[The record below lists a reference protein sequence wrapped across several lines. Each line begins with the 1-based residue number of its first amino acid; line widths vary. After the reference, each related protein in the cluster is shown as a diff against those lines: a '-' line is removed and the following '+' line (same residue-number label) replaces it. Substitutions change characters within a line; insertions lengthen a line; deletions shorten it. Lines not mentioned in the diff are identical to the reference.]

1 MKQATSSSVRRIFF
15 TLLALMLT
23 TLVSAQ
29 KIDVNGT
36 VVDSR
41 NEPVIGASVVEVGTS
56 NGVSTDIEGHFT
68 LKVSRG
74 ATLRISYIGFATL
87 DVAASAN
94 MTVTLEEEANILNE
108 VVAIGYGA
116 VRRKDVTT
124 AVSTIST
131 KDLDTRPIIN
141 AVAGMQGKAAGLYI
155 SQASGQPGAGPTVRV
170 RGTTSLNASNNPLYV
185 VDGVPLTDID
195 YLPADDIET
204 IQVLNGA

>member
-41 NEPVIGASVVEVGTS
+41 NEPVIGASVIEVGTS

-94 MTVTLEEEANILNE
+94 MTVTLEEDANILN
-108 VVAIGYGA
+108 GSLLSDM
-116 VRRKDVTT
+116 VR
-124 AVSTIST
+124 
-131 KDLDTRPIIN
+131 
-141 AVAGMQGKAAGLYI
+141 
-155 SQASGQPGAGPTVRV
+155 
-170 RGTTSLNASNNPLYV
+170 
-185 VDGVPLTDID
+185 
-195 YLPADDIET
+195 
-204 IQVLNGA
+204 